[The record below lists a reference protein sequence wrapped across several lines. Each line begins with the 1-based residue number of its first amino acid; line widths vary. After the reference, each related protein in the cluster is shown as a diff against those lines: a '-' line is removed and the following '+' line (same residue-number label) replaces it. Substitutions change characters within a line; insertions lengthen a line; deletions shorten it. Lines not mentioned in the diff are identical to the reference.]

1 MKTLLFLLPPPS
13 SPFPPSLWIFTC
25 TAHSDVEREG
35 WSILNHP
42 LLLLS
47 LYIARIYCDAR
58 WMKRIKYLLGN
69 LTMINFALF
78 FFAALLFSFL
88 TSEETVY
95 PLLSEVRMFYEKFRL
110 SFH

>member
-1 MKTLLFLLPPPS
+1 
-13 SPFPPSLWIFTC
+13 
-25 TAHSDVEREG
+25 
-35 WSILNHP
+35 
-42 LLLLS
+42 
-47 LYIARIYCDAR
+47 
-58 WMKRIKYLLGN
+58 MKRIKYLLGN
-69 LTMINFALF
+69 LTMINFALFF

>member
-1 MKTLLFLLPPPS
+1 
-13 SPFPPSLWIFTC
+13 
-25 TAHSDVEREG
+25 
-35 WSILNHP
+35 
-42 LLLLS
+42 
-47 LYIARIYCDAR
+47 
-58 WMKRIKYLLGN
+58 MKRIKYLLGN